1 MPEIILEKTY
11 KAKKEIMITEG
22 VIFIDGIESDKIT
35 PCSFH
40 PFRILSGIG
49 VRGTDGKF
57 YIKGE

>member
-22 VIFIDGIESDKIT
+22 VIFIDGIKTDKIT

-40 PFRILSGIG
+40 PIGIVSGEMNYENWKII
-49 VRGTDGKF
+49 
-57 YIKGE
+57 IKEK